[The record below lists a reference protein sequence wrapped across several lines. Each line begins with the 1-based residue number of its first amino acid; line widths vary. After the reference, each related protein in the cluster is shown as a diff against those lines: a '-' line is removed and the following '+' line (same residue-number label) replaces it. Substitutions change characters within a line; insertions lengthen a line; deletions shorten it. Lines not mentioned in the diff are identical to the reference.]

1 MKRRFCMYYH
11 HLEKI
16 LSQFSNVVFWCLYIS
31 ADNITHIKLFGLKI
45 NVRYLTKI
53 ILLTKTLEK
62 WKKNIYR
69 LEHYQIITNLNTKF
83 SIAYSHKHRSTRQG
97 ENTYFFYKLY
107 EVVYKSFTIS
117 TSLMKKI
124 IPKFKSFHLPVNSSV
139 IFSFFIN

>member
-1 MKRRFCMYYH
+1 MLAQYFMYQLTKISFSFLRWHTGLKRRFCMYYH

-31 ADNITHIKLFGLKI
+31 ADNITHIKFFGLKI

-107 EVVYKSFTIS
+107 EVVYKRPAQF
-117 TSLMKKI
+117 
-124 IPKFKSFHLPVNSSV
+124 LPV
-139 IFSFFIN
+139 